1 MSDTT
6 ARRAKAALG
15 LTAFVSGALLVAL
28 YLWDHLTRRTTLATH
43 WCRDRYGHPS
53 QFDYLLPDRAER
65 IGAAITDPWGVFPPG
80 ATCVFRDV
88 ITKEAVVVGPEPW
101 RGYLAIIL
109 VVCFVVSSAAYITLR
124 RPRTTR

>member
-65 IGAAITDPWGVFPPG
+65 SELPSPIRGA
-80 ATCVFRDV
+80 CFRL
-88 ITKEAVVVGPEPW
+88 G
-101 RGYLAIIL
+101 RH
-109 VVCFVVSSAAYITLR
+109 VSFGT
-124 RPRTTR
+124 